1 MGSWTTLR
9 VSFSGKCRP
18 GLREKPVPVLPSSA
32 LVLSDEDL
40 GGKVPKQV
48 VGYKGLRGR
57 RGRTEGL
64 QSEFKEWLGQGA
76 CIKVKSPLSKRL
88 AKARCIKFTVSG
100 SGWFEEPV
108 RKGFRATSCLAD
120 EALAPDLG
128 YASRVS
134 AC

>member
-1 MGSWTTLR
+1 MR
-9 VSFSGKCRP
+9 VFEGGAV
-18 GLREKPVPVLPSSA
+18 GLRAYNRSSRNG
-32 LVLSDEDL
+32 L
-40 GGKVPKQV
+40 G
-48 VGYKGLRGR
+48 R
-57 RGRTEGL
+57 
-64 QSEFKEWLGQGA
+64 GA

-88 AKARCIKFTVSG
+88 AKARCITVSG
-100 SGWFEEPV
+100 SGWFWEPV